1 MKNALIFGI
10 IIGILSGAWLFFMRS
25 LGISGL
31 DDKASPIEY
40 ISILIPIVCLFI
52 GIRSYRA
59 TDCAGQMGFLEAL
72 IQSFKIL
79 LVGGIISIFTFIL
92 YINYVAQGNILRDF
106 SGRMFGALLIGVLAA
121 FGVSLALTTKSN
133 KVD

>member
-1 MKNALIFGI
+1 MKNALIFGF
-10 IIGILSGAWLFFMRS
+10 IIGVLSIAWLFAFRS
-25 LGISGL
+25 MGYTGV
-31 DDKASPIEY
+31 DDKASSIEY
-40 ISILIPIVCLFI
+40 VSVIIPLVGLYF

-79 LVGGIISIFTFIL
+79 LVGGIISIFGFIL
-92 YINYVAQGNILRDF
+92 YINYVAPGNILRDF
-106 SGRMFGALLIGVLAA
+106 SGRMFGALLVGVLFS

>member
-31 DDKASPIEY
+31 DDKAAPIEY
-40 ISILIPIVCLFI
+40 VSILIPLAGLYF

-59 TDCAGQMGFLEAL
+59 SDCDGKMGFLEAL

-79 LVGGIISIFTFIL
+79 LAGGIISIFGFIL
-92 YINYVAQGNILRDF
+92 YINYVTPGNILRDF
-106 SGRMFGALLIGVLAA
+106 SGRMFGALLVGVIFA
-121 FGVSLALTTKSN
+121 FGVSLVLTTKSN

>member
-25 LGISGL
+25 QGISGL
-31 DDKASPIEY
+31 DDKAAPIEY
-40 ISILIPIVCLFI
+40 VSILIPLIGLYL

-59 TDCAGQMGFLEAL
+59 TDCDGKMGFLEAL

-79 LVGGIISIFTFIL
+79 LVGGVVSIFGFIL
-92 YINYVAQGNILRDF
+92 YINYVTPGTILRDF
-106 SGRMFGALLIGVLAA
+106 SGRMFGALLVGVLFA